1 MVMFEEGRGALTSF
15 RQKERKENGSETNK
29 ISSSSTKITTTTMAT
44 KAIIGRGLREA
55 GAALKHSS
63 GMEVG
68 DNCLL

>member
-1 MVMFEEGRGALTSF
+1 MEVRRTKSL
-15 RQKERKENGSETNK
+15 Q
-29 ISSSSTKITTTTMAT
+29 STKIESSGTTMAT

-68 DNCLL
+68 DNYLL